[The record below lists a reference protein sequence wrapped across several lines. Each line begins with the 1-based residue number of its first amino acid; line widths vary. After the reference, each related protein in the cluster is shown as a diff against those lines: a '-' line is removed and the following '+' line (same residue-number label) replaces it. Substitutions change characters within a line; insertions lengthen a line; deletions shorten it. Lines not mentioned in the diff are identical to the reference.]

1 MVEIYVFTSDPV
13 QLNSYLVVGTERA
26 LVVDTGAG
34 PAQAGSILAAFRALT
49 DLPLTVVNTHDHW
62 DHFFG
67 NAAFAADGVD
77 DFLASPGF
85 VRDHRA
91 SAWIQLEAVPLE
103 HEPDLPT
110 PEDLLVPVTAVD
122 TGETLPL
129 GDCTV
134 EFLPLGGHTESDL
147 IILCEDV
154 ALVGDLVEEG
164 APPQFGDD
172 ALPARWAESLETLL
186 ALPQPQV
193 FAPGHG
199 QPVDRTF
206 LAAQLGDIAAVA
218 ESDSTAE
225 VPSRTAPPFTWVDTG
240 AGSHLP
246 AGVCR
251 LR

>member
-13 QLNSYLVVGTERA
+13 QLNSYLVVGPERA

-122 TGETLPL
+122 TGETLSL

-147 IILCEDV
+147 VILCEDV

-225 VPSRTAPPFTWVDTG
+225 VPSRTAPPFTWVGTG

-246 AGVCR
+246 AGVRR

>member
-1 MVEIYVFTSDPV
+1 MVEIYLFTSDPV

-34 PAQAGSILAAFRALT
+34 PAQAGSILAAFSALT

-122 TGETLPL
+122 TGETLSL

-134 EFLPLGGHTESDL
+134 EFLPLGGHTESDVV
-147 IILCEDV
+147 ILCEDV

-199 QPVDRTF
+199 QPVDRAF

-225 VPSRTAPPFTWVDTG
+225 VPSRTAPPFTWVGTG

-246 AGVCR
+246 AGVRR

>member
-34 PAQAGSILAAFRALT
+34 PAQARSILAAFRALT

-110 PEDLLVPVTAVD
+110 PEDLLVPVTAVG
-122 TGETLPL
+122 TGETLSL

-147 IILCEDV
+147 VILCEDV

-225 VPSRTAPPFTWVDTG
+225 VPSRTAPPFTWVGTG

-246 AGVCR
+246 AGVRR